1 MPEEKKPKVY
11 APLNATLKTG
21 AYGEFYAI
29 SGNAEKLVAFIEAN
43 KTDTGFINLTMSA
56 RKEVGKY
63 GETHSV
69 FLNDWKPTPGAAT
82 PKPF

>member
-1 MPEEKKPKVY
+1 MADKAPKVY

-21 AYGEFYAI
+21 TFGDFFAL

-43 KTDTGFINLTMSA
+43 KTDSGFINLTMSG

-69 FLNDWKPTPGAAT
+69 FLNDWKPTPGGAV